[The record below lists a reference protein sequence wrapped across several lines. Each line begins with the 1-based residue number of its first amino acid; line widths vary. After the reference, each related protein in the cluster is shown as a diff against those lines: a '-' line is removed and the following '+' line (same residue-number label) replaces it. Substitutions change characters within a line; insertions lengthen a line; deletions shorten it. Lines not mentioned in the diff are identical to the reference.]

1 MKKILWA
8 LLFVS
13 ITSYAAVVEFSGVTP
28 TEREDNTP
36 LGLSEIAGFNIYC
49 GATIGDYQESIY
61 IEGATLP
68 DTVWQV
74 DKANGTHYCVVTTVD
89 IDGRESTY
97 SEMVTVVVESKAL
110 PKPPTIAP
118 NQVIKITST
127 LP

>member
-49 GATIGDYQESIY
+49 GNTQGGYQDTTFF
-61 IEGATLP
+61 EGATLP
-68 DTVWQV
+68 DTVWEL
-74 DKANGTHYCVVTTVD
+74 D
-89 IDGRESTY
+89 
-97 SEMVTVVVESKAL
+97 
-110 PKPPTIAP
+110 
-118 NQVIKITST
+118 
-127 LP
+127 